1 MHRTAMEN
9 KSRCD
14 DLIEHVLDTQVILS
28 GMPTEKVRMLLVE
41 LDMIMEDYSR
51 DMAIIYISANYSS
64 KKHLC
69 STILRGKHDH
79 EIKEAVKGVR
89 EILVNELSTRKKLLA

>member
-1 MHRTAMEN
+1 MEN

-14 DLIEHVLDTQVILS
+14 NLMEFVLDPDVLLPE
-28 GMPTEKVRMLLVE
+28 MPTEKVRVLLVE
-41 LDMIMEDYSR
+41 LDMIMEDYGR
-51 DMAIIYISANYSS
+51 EMAIMYISSNYSS

-79 EIKEAVKGVR
+79 EIKAAAAEVR
-89 EILVNELSTRKKLLA
+89 VVLVNELARRKGAV